1 MIRYGTVKTKS
12 AYLAALFAIVTWSVT
27 FTNIRALLAE
37 FSSLEI
43 LVVRFA
49 MAWAVLWTWGLTFG
63 GLSGTRPS
71 RKDELLFAGMGF
83 TGISGYQFLENCA
96 IFYTSAS
103 NIAIFV
109 SFAPIA
115 TAVVTWLFVRDKSM
129 SVLFL
134 LGSLV
139 AVCGAALVSL
149 AGVTTLKF
157 SPIGDLMAMGAML
170 SWGFYSLLMELTNR
184 RGVSPVVAIRKS
196 MFWAL
201 VMLVPVAVWGTT
213 EGGLRAL
220 GGSFGV
226 NLELQANISRFSS
239 LLNWVNLV
247 FLGVFASAACF
258 VLWNMACKVLGTV
271 RTSIGL
277 YLTPVIGVL
286 VAMLFLGE
294 RVSWMEVCGGVLIL
308 AGVAV
313 ANHGLSARNLKGK
326 ETVNGNRKSTQCKA
340 VCGKSACAV

>member
-1 MIRYGTVKTKS
+1 MHEGRWHDTIYTVKTKS

-27 FTNIRALLAE
+27 FTNIRALLTD

-49 MAWAVLWTWGLTFG
+49 MAWAVLWAWGLTFDG
-63 GLSGTRPS
+63 QVGTRPS
-71 RKDELLFAGMGF
+71 RKDELLFVGMGF

-96 IFYTSAS
+96 IFYTNAS

-115 TAVVTWLFVRDKSM
+115 TAVVTWIFVRDKSL

-157 SPIGDLMAMGAML
+157 NLIGDIMAMGAML
-170 SWGFYSLLMELTNR
+170 SWGFYSLLMELANR
-184 RGVSPVVAIRKS
+184 RGFSPVVAIRKA

-201 VMLVPVAVWGTT
+201 VMLAPVAVWGTT
-213 EGGLRAL
+213 ESGLHAL

-226 NLELQANISRFSS
+226 TLAWRANVGRESS
-239 LLNWVNLV
+239 LL
-247 FLGVFASAACF
+247 
-258 VLWNMACKVLGTV
+258 
-271 RTSIGL
+271 
-277 YLTPVIGVL
+277 
-286 VAMLFLGE
+286 
-294 RVSWMEVCGGVLIL
+294 
-308 AGVAV
+308 
-313 ANHGLSARNLKGK
+313 
-326 ETVNGNRKSTQCKA
+326 
-340 VCGKSACAV
+340 

>member
-1 MIRYGTVKTKS
+1 MVRYGTMKTKS
-12 AYLAALFAIVTWSVT
+12 AYLAALFAIVAWSVT
-27 FTNIRALLAE
+27 FTNIRALLAD

-43 LVVRFA
+43 LVVRFT
-49 MAWAVLWTWGLTFG
+49 MAWALLWAWCRLFG
-63 GLSGTRPS
+63 DSRGRSSS
-71 RKDELLFAGMGF
+71 RKDELLFVGMGF

-115 TAVVTWLFVRDKSM
+115 TAVVTWIFVRDKSLTA
-129 SVLFL
+129 LFL

-149 AGVTTLKF
+149 AGVTTLSF
-157 SPIGDLMAMGAML
+157 NPIGDCMAIGAML
-170 SWGFYSLLMELTNR
+170 SWGFYSLLMELANR
-184 RGVSPVVAIRKS
+184 REISPVVAIRKS

-201 VMLVPVAVWGTT
+201 VMLVPVVVWGAT
-213 EGGLRAL
+213 ESGMRAL

-226 NLELQANISRFSS
+226 NLSMQVNICRFSS
-239 LLNWVNLV
+239 LINWVNLV
-247 FLGVFASAACF
+247 FLGVFASAVCF

-277 YLTPVIGVL
+277 YLTPIIGVL
-286 VAMLFLGE
+286 VAMQFLGE
-294 RVSWMEVCGGVLIL
+294 KVSWMEVCGGVLIL
-308 AGVAV
+308 VGVAV
-313 ANHGLSARNLKGK
+313 ANHGLS
-326 ETVNGNRKSTQCKA
+326 TNRS
-340 VCGKSACAV
+340 GD